1 MAEATSGQALYQWRQ
16 WALELAQAND
26 IDLEEVD
33 WVLQSATSLS
43 SLSLRLDLYR
53 SEFELPI
60 DVSLADLT
68 EKWQQRVVNRVP
80 VQYLIG
86 ETPWRNFS
94 LIVSPDVLIPRPETE
109 LIIDI
114 AQQLAEQSPIADEI
128 KSGHWAD
135 LGTGSGAIALALA
148 QQFPNATIHAV
159 DISEKALAIAQ
170 KNAQKYQL
178 GDRITFHQGNW
189 LTNLTPPLRKL
200 NAPGL
205 SAAVTPEAWQG
216 QRAASPQELA
226 LSAIIS
232 NPPYIPTQ
240 TVATLQPEVAHHESH
255 LALDGGPDGL
265 NSIRTLIQTGQAYL
279 HPGGI
284 WLTELMQG
292 QAETVADLLAQHS
305 YTDIAI
311 HKDLAGIQRFVSAC
325 KAL

>member
-1 MAEATSGQALYQWRQ
+1 M
-16 WALELAQAND
+16 
-26 IDLEEVD
+26 
-33 WVLQSATSLS
+33 S

-60 DVSLADLT
+60 DISLANLT
-68 EKWQQRVVNRVP
+68 EKWQQRVANRVP

-94 LIVSPDVLIPRPETE
+94 LTVSPDVLIPRPETE

-114 AQQLAEQSPIADEI
+114 AEQLAEQSPIADEI
-128 KSGHWAD
+128 KAGHWAD

-159 DISEKALAIAQ
+159 DISEEALAIAQ
-170 KNAQKYQL
+170 KNAQKNRL
-178 GDRITFHQGNW
+178 GDRITFHQGDW
-189 LTNLTPPLRKL
+189 LTNLTP
-200 NAPGL
+200 
-205 SAAVTPEAWQG
+205 SF
-216 QRAASPQELA
+216 
-226 LSAIIS
+226 SAIIS

-240 TVATLQPEVAHHESH
+240 TVTTLQPEVACHEPH

-265 NSIRTLIQTGQAYL
+265 TSIRTLIATGQTHL
-279 HPGGI
+279 HPGGL

-292 QAETVADLLAQHS
+292 QAETVASLLAEHS
-305 YTDIAI
+305 YINIAI
-311 HKDLAGIQRFVSAC
+311 HTDLAGIQRFVSAY

>member
-1 MAEATSGQALYQWRQ
+1 MAETTSGQALYQWRQ

-53 SEFELPI
+53 SEFELPV

-68 EKWQQRVVNRVP
+68 KKWQQRVVNRVP

-135 LGTGSGAIALALA
+135 LGTGSGAIALAIA
-148 QQFPNATIHAV
+148 QQFPKATIHAI
-159 DISEKALAIAQ
+159 DISEEALAIARL
-170 KNAQKYQL
+170 NAQKNRL
-178 GDRITFHQGNW
+178 SDRITFHQGNW
-189 LTNLTPPLRKL
+189 LTNLIPPLR
-200 NAPGL
+200 GL
-205 SAAVTPEAWQG
+205 SGVE
-216 QRAASPQELA
+216 A

-240 TVATLQPEVAHHESH
+240 TVATLEPEVAHHEPH

-265 NSIRTLIQTGQAYL
+265 NSIRTLIQTGQTYL
-279 HPGGI
+279 RPGGL

-292 QAETVADLLAQHS
+292 QAQTVADLLAQHS
-305 YTDIAI
+305 YTNIAI

>member
-1 MAEATSGQALYQWRQ
+1 MAETTSGQALYQWRQ

-170 KNAQKYQL
+170 KNAQKNQL

-189 LTNLTPPLRKL
+189 LTSLSPSPPLRNL

-205 SAAVTPEAWQG
+205 SAAK
-216 QRAASPQELA
+216 A

-240 TVATLQPEVAHHESH
+240 TVATLQPEVAHHEPH
-255 LALDGGPDGL
+255 IALDGGPDGL
-265 NSIRTLIQTGQAYL
+265 SSIRTLIQTGQTYL

-292 QAETVADLLAQHS
+292 QAETVADLLVQHS

>member
-1 MAEATSGQALYQWRQ
+1 MSGTVAGQAIYQWRQ
-16 WALELAQAND
+16 WAIALAQAND
-26 IDLEEVD
+26 IDTEEVD

-60 DVSLADLT
+60 EISLADLT
-68 EKWQQRVVNRVP
+68 EKWQRRVADHVP

-94 LIVSPDVLIPRPETE
+94 LAVSPAVLIPRPETE
-109 LIIDI
+109 LIVDI
-114 AQQLAEQSPIADEI
+114 AQQLAAQSPIADQI

-159 DISEKALAIAQ
+159 DISEEALAIAQ
-170 KNAQKYQL
+170 LNAQKNRL
-178 GDRITFHQGNW
+178 GDRISFYQSSW
-189 LTNLTPPLRKL
+189 LTNFT
-200 NAPGL
+200 
-205 SAAVTPEAWQG
+205 
-216 QRAASPQELA
+216 SPCP

-240 TVATLQPEVAHHESH
+240 TVSTLQPEVAYHEPH

-265 NSIRTLIQTGQAYL
+265 DSIRTLIQTGQIHL

-284 WLTELMQG
+284 WLTELMHG
-292 QAETVADLLAQHS
+292 QAETVATLLAQHS
-305 YTDIAI
+305 YTNIAI
-311 HKDLAGIQRFVSAC
+311 HKDLSGIQRFVSAC